1 MKTGVHLALACLV
14 LAGCT
19 PLADAQ
25 DDPPHRPTIVSVNPC
40 ADAILGEIAD
50 PAQILAISHY
60 SHDPR
65 SSSMPMA
72 VARRFRSTGGTVEEI
87 LALKPDIVIAGAF
100 LPYNT
105 KVALERM
112 GIAVAGFDIAHN
124 VSESLAQV
132 RQIGIVTGNAARGR
146 ELAARIE
153 TAVAQAAPPP
163 GETPVTTIL
172 WQSGGIVPGDNT
184 LVNDLLQRTGFD
196 SLSSRRGLRQA
207 DYLPLESVLHDPPAL
222 ILTAGTPGDGEDRM
236 LAHPALQALA
246 HTRRERFDPSMLYC
260 GGPTIVRAVQ
270 RLADIR
276 RGYRS

>member
-1 MKTGVHLALACLV
+1 MKTGVHLALASFA

-19 PLADAQ
+19 PLADAPG
-25 DDPPHRPTIVSVNPC
+25 DSVHRPTIVSVNPC
-40 ADAILGEIAD
+40 TDAVLGEIAD

-65 SSSMPMA
+65 SSSMPVVA
-72 VARRFRSTGGTVEEI
+72 ARRFRSTGGTVEEI
-87 LALKPDIVIAGAF
+87 LALNPDIVIAGAF

-105 KVALERM
+105 KAALERF
-112 GIAVAGFDIAHN
+112 GIRVVGFDIAHN
-124 VSESLAQV
+124 VPESLDQI
-132 RQIGIVTGNAARGR
+132 RQIGLVTANAARGR
-146 ELAARIE
+146 DLAAKIA

-163 GETPVTTIL
+163 GERPVTTIL

-184 LVNDLLQRTGFD
+184 LVNDLLRRTGFD

-207 DYLPLESVLHDPPAL
+207 DYLPLEAVLHDPPAL

-236 LAHPALQALA
+236 LAHPALQALV

-270 RLADIR
+270 RLAQIR
-276 RGYRS
+276 RGFRS